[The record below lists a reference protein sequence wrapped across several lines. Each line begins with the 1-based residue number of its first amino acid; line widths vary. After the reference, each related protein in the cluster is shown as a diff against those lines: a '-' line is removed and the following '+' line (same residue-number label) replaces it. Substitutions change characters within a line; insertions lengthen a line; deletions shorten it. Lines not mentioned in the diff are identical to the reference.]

1 MPARPPLVSVIVPAL
16 TGDGLHSRELR
27 RDLAETDANL
37 EAILVDDRWTDV
49 NGGVG
54 KPTSPG
60 QR

>member
-16 TGDGLHSRELR
+16 TGDGQDSREPR
-27 RDLAETDANL
+27 HDLAQTDADL
-37 EAILVDDRWTDV
+37 EAILVDDGWTV
-49 NGGVG
+49 KGRVG